1 MERLP
6 SLTALRAFDAAARHL
21 SFTQAAAEL
30 FVTPAAISHQIKTLE
45 GELEVSLFVRHTR
58 RLTLTEAGRL
68 LAPAAR
74 DAFQGLA
81 AAAGQV
87 RRLGKEQPLTVSV
100 APSFG
105 AKWLIPRLNRF
116 HRRWPGTDI
125 RIDASQALVDYGEA
139 GVDIGVR
146 YGTGKYPGLVA
157 ERLLG
162 DEVFPVC
169 SPGHLAE
176 GPALENPADLIRHVL
191 LHDEM
196 ARWFDPNVPDWQNWL
211 AAAGVADGES
221 ARGEYFSQ
229 STFAYQAAI
238 DGQGVLL
245 AKGVLVE
252 NDLAAGRLVRLFDVA
267 LPVTYAY
274 YLVYPRSALAD
285 ERIAAFRAWVLDE
298 VAAGR
303 DNGAT

>member
-30 FVTPAAISHQIKTLE
+30 FVTPAAISHQIKNLE

-58 RLTLTEAGRL
+58 SLTLTEAGRL